1 MFAIENLNL
10 NYSDQDSDPIL
21 KSNLALWE
29 Q

>member
-10 NYSDQDSDPIL
+10 NYSDQDGDPKL
-21 KSNLALWE
+21 ESNLALWE